1 MTAIEIEGDKR
12 GQPEVRAETNRA
24 MHSLLHPRRI
34 AIVGASPNPGFA
46 HSIQRALLRGGYD
59 GEILPINPKYTDVL
73 GVPAYPSLAAVD
85 GTIDLAIIVVPNRLT
100 FDMLDTCER
109 VGVGAVNLIASG
121 FAETPGDEEGQERQR
136 RIREFAERTG
146 IRIAGP
152 NCLGNI
158 SVRNRMN
165 AKSGPYFGPLPAGPI
180 AAVFQSGLLSYSL
193 VSPLVDRNVGFTYV
207 VTSGNEADLETA
219 DFIRYFIEDEE
230 TRVIGAFVEQF
241 RDPTKLLEVADL
253 AVERGKPIVVLKV
266 GRSEGG
272 RRAALAHT
280 GSLVG
285 SDEIADAVM
294 RQHGIIRVGSIDEML
309 ETLAIFHARKLPRG
323 NGVATVFM
331 SGGAA
336 GLASDLGQD
345 LGLHYPP
352 LADTTRESLAKIIP
366 SYGTIDNPLDTTGQ
380 LWETPGGMQRAISA
394 LVEDPSLHVIVYGRP
409 FPGRMNVSA
418 GGEFPG
424 DLPERFP
431 EKLFLIMSIAGGRHR
446 HENYPDE
453 KMEAPTDTLDG
464 IPFLQ
469 GIENSLRA
477 IRSLLR
483 YASFQQGRGTHTDAG
498 PSGDAQR
505 AREMIRSAGSRPLVE
520 REAKE
525 LLALYGIPVTR
536 EALATTADE
545 AVAVANEIGYPVVL
559 KVESPDIAHKTE
571 AGGIALDLGS
581 DDEVRDGFDRVI
593 DNARRYAPDATING
607 VLVQEMVP
615 SGREVIVGMTQDPD
629 FGPAVALGL
638 GGVFVET
645 LHDVQ
650 IGVPPLTER
659 NAREMLTR
667 LRGYPILEGSGARG
681 EGSADLAALIDVV
694 LRFSRLCHDLRDV
707 VAEIDI
713 NPLVVFEVGKGARVV
728 DCLIVPDGKRT

>member
-1 MTAIEIEGDKR
+1 MSVKAPGDAGAALITKFAT
-12 GQPEVRAETNRA
+12 PEA
-24 MHSLLHPRRI
+24 MDALLRPRRI

-46 HSIQRALLRGGYD
+46 HSIQRALLWGGYD
-59 GEILPINPKYTDVL
+59 GEVLPINPKYTEVL
-73 GVPAYPSLAAVD
+73 GVPAYPSLDAVD
-85 GTIDLAIIVVPNRLT
+85 GAIDLAIIVVPNRLT
-100 FDMLDTCER
+100 FEMLDACER

-121 FAETPGDEEGQERQR
+121 FAETPGDTEGQERQR
-136 RIREFAERTG
+136 RIREFALRTG

-165 AKSGPYFGPLPAGPI
+165 AKSGPYFGPLPSGPI

-193 VSPLVDRNVGFTYV
+193 VSPLVDRAIGFTYV

-241 RDPTKLLEVADL
+241 RDPAKLLRVADL
-253 AVERGKPIVVLKV
+253 AAERGKPIVVLKV

-285 SDEIADAVM
+285 SDDIADAVM
-294 RQHGIIRVGSIDEML
+294 RQRGIIRVATIDEML
-309 ETLAIFHARKLPRG
+309 ETLAIFHAGTLPRG
-323 NGVATVFM
+323 DGVATVFM

-345 LGLHYPP
+345 LGLRYPP
-352 LADTTRESLAKIIP
+352 LADATRATLAEIIP

-394 LVEDPSLHVIVYGRP
+394 LAEDPNLDVIVYGRP
-409 FPGRMNVSA
+409 FPGRMNVSP

-424 DLPERFP
+424 DLPDRFP

-446 HENYPDE
+446 DQNYPDE
-453 KMEAPTDTLDG
+453 KMETPTDTLDG

-483 YASFQQGRGTHTDAG
+483 YAAF
-498 PSGDAQR
+498 QR
-505 AREMIRSAGSRPLVE
+505 ARGTNAVADPSDDTERVRELIRAAGGRPLVE

-525 LLALYGIPVTR
+525 LLALYGIPITK
-536 EALATTADE
+536 EHLATTADE
-545 AVAVANEIGYPVVL
+545 AIERANQIGFPVAL

-571 AGGIALDLGS
+571 AGGIALGLDS
-581 DDEVRDGFDRVI
+581 VEAVRDGFEQI
-593 DNARRYAPDATING
+593 MGNARRYAPDATING
-607 VLVQEMVP
+607 ALVQEMVP
-615 SGREVIVGMTQDPD
+615 GGREVIVGMTQDPD
-629 FGPAVALGL
+629 FGPAVALGV

-645 LHDVQ
+645 LRDIQ

-659 NAREMLTR
+659 DAREMLER

-681 EGSADLAALIDVV
+681 QAPADLSALIDII
-694 LRFSRLCHDLRDV
+694 LRFSQLCHDLRDDI
-707 VAEIDI
+707 AEIDI
-713 NPLVVFEVGKGARVV
+713 NPLVVFEAGQGARVV
-728 DCLIVPDGKRT
+728 DCLIVPNGT